1 MTIVKEG
8 NRQVITIDRRGD
20 SSHISN
26 LNANPSLRPKSC
38 HFSSDLATQ
47 SSTLTDET
55 TSLIDEPSFRTQNA
69 HNQIQ
74 LTREGF
80 VVQV

>member
-26 LNANPSLRPKSC
+26 PMVNPSLRPKSC

-55 TSLIDEPSFRTQNA
+55 QSLIDEPSFRTQNA
-69 HNQIQ
+69 QNQIQ